1 MTVVVRFYGVLREII
16 SEKLELDIPSSGV
29 PLIDLFSEI
38 LRKYPALGEY
48 IRVNERGV
56 EVRGVTILVNG
67 RHVAFLGG
75 DKAVI
80 RSGDVI
86 DVLPP
91 LHGG

>member
-1 MTVVVRFYGVLREII
+1 MVVVRFYGMLREII
-16 SEKLELDIPSSGV
+16 SEKLEVEVPSSGV
-29 PLIDLFSEI
+29 LFIDLVSEI

-48 IRVNERGV
+48 IAMNEKGV
-56 EVRGVTILVNG
+56 EVRGITILVNG
-67 RHVAFLGG
+67 RHIVFLGG